1 VKSVESPP
9 RPVRRVLIADDEPMV
24 LRLLRDILK
33 SSYEVESTD
42 SGREALALHRE
53 SRYDALILD
62 SSMRSLSGV
71 EIVTRVRDRG
81 DRVPI
86 ILMTSETPR
95 GGRLDPFAFA
105 YRVDLLRKPF
115 GVRDL
120 QDALDRAVGG

>member
-1 VKSVESPP
+1 MLV
-9 RPVRRVLIADDEPMV
+9 ADDEPMV
-24 LRLLRDILK
+24 LRLLRDILQ
-33 SSYEVESTD
+33 SDYRVESTD
-42 SGREALALHRE
+42 SGREALHLHRE

-86 ILMTSETPR
+86 ILMTNETPR
-95 GGRLDPFAFA
+95 RGRLDPFAFA

-115 GVRDL
+115 GVRELHDT
-120 QDALDRAVGG
+120 LDRVVGD

>member
-1 VKSVESPP
+1 
-9 RPVRRVLIADDEPMV
+9 MV

-33 SSYEVESTD
+33 SGYEVESTD

-53 SRYDALILD
+53 CRYDALILD

-95 GGRLDPFAFA
+95 SGRLDPFAFA

>member
-1 VKSVESPP
+1 M
-9 RPVRRVLIADDEPMV
+9 LIADDEPMV
-24 LRLLRDILK
+24 LRLLRDILQ

-42 SGREALALHRE
+42 SGREALQLHRE

-86 ILMTSETPR
+86 ILMTSEIPR
-95 GGRLDPFAFA
+95 SGRLDPFAFA

-115 GVRDL
+115 GMLDL
-120 QDALDRAVGG
+120 QEALGRAVGD

>member
-1 VKSVESPP
+1 MEELPS

-24 LRLLRDILK
+24 LRLLRDILQ

-42 SGREALALHRE
+42 SGREALQLHRE

-86 ILMTSETPR
+86 ILMTSEIPR
-95 GGRLDPFAFA
+95 SGRLDPFAFA

-115 GVRDL
+115 GMLDL
-120 QDALDRAVGG
+120 QEALGRAVGD